1 MTKENLVG
9 VVEALEKRGFKAQFC
24 ATAEE
29 AKSYVMAEAKE
40 AQNVGFGGSV
50 TVKELGLIEALGAEG
65 KELLRHGDPSLSPD
79 EKVQVMNRQLTSDL
93 FLLSANALTVDGRI
107 VNIDGNGNRVA
118 ASIYGPK
125 KVIFLVGRNKIVLG
139 GIDDAIARIKRYA
152 CPPNCRRLSKKTP
165 CAELGICAD
174 CDSADRICKVT
185 VIMDRKPTKVD
196 AHVLIIDED
205 LGY

>member
-1 MTKENLVG
+1 MTKEILTEVVG
-9 VVEALEKRGFKAQFC
+9 ALEKRGFKARFC
-24 ATAEE
+24 ATADE
-29 AKSYVMAEAKE
+29 AKAYVMAEAST
-40 AQNVGFGGSV
+40 ARNVGFGGSV
-50 TVKELGLIEALGAEG
+50 TVKELGLVDALGAEG
-65 KELLRHGDPSLSPD
+65 KELLRHGDPNVSPA
-79 EKVQVMNRQLTSDL
+79 EKVQIMNRQLTSDL

-125 KVIFLVGRNKIVLG
+125 KVIFLVGRNKVVMG
-139 GIDDAIARIKRYA
+139 GIDDAIARIKRCA
-152 CPPNCRRLSKKTP
+152 CPPNCRRLGRKTP

-174 CDSADRICKVT
+174 CDSMDRICKVT

-196 AHVLIIDED
+196 AHVLVINED